1 MRDVASRAG
10 VAVSTVSRAFAEPD
24 RINAE
29 TRALVML
36 AAEELGY
43 RAKPATPRRSN
54 RRELVALLVPDIT
67 NPFYFDI
74 IRGSRERL
82 LDSGYMQVSVNTEG
96 SGEEERVAL
105 ESLTGVVQG
114 AILTTSRLADEE
126 VRAFAREMALVTL
139 NGSVKGI
146 PDISID
152 TASVVGEAVEHLASL
167 GHRRICYV
175 SGPTQ
180 SVVNRRRWNSFQDSA
195 EALGLEATRIGPFS
209 PWQGSGAVS
218 ADEMLASGATA
229 TVAFNDILAIE
240 MLQRF
245 AELGVRVPDDVS
257 IVGCDDI
264 VGSAFCYP
272 PLTTISAPALRVG
285 RELTSLLLATIDGTD
300 DELATD
306 LEMPVHL
313 KIRSSTGPAP
323 RPF

>member
-1 MRDVASRAG
+1 
-10 VAVSTVSRAFAEPD
+10 
-24 RINAE
+24 
-29 TRALVML
+29 ML

-43 RAKPATPRRSN
+43 ETKPATPRRSN
-54 RRELVALLVPDIT
+54 RRGLVALLVPDIT

-82 LDSGYMQVSVNTEG
+82 LDSGYLQVSVNTEG
-96 SGEEERVAL
+96 FGEEERAAL

-126 VRAFAREMALVTL
+126 VRAFAREMPLVTL
-139 NGSVKGI
+139 NGSIKGI

-180 SVVNRRRWNSFQDSA
+180 SVVNRRRWNSFQDTA

-218 ADEMLASGATA
+218 AAEMLASGATA
-229 TVAFNDILAIE
+229 TVAFNDVLAIE

-264 VGSAFCYP
+264 AGSEFCFP
-272 PLTTISAPALRVG
+272 PLTTISASSRRVG
-285 RELTSLLLATIDGTD
+285 RELTSLLLAAIGGTD
-300 DELATD
+300 GALVTD
-306 LEMPVHL
+306 IDVPVHL

-323 RPF
+323 RPL